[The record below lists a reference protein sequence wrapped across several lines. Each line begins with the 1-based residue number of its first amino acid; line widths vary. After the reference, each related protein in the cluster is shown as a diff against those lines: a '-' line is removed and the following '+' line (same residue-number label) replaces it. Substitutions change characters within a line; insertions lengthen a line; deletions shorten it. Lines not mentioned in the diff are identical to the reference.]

1 MEVRSGS
8 SREYF
13 LRLILSRS
21 SEGVQIGGQCSAA
34 GIVGAWSGAQH
45 AEGRSF
51 HAPSL
56 ADPTTHRPALLLPG
70 DPQGWWH
77 FASARDRAHIPQV
90 HSGSSVARRHPR
102 TPEMRAGASKVW
114 CFFCLPASVSPT
126 DGCGRLAGWT
136 IDCHDLELYE
146 FGWASFL
153 AEAPTTFAVCKYMM
167 DKIGFLI
174 SVWNSGPSED
184 ACHRWKA
191 APTCQV
197 PAARSEVSSC
207 QLAHFE
213 TKGQA
218 AMPPRAPQAI
228 VLCLSLCAL

>member
-51 HAPSL
+51 YAPSL

-102 TPEMRAGASKVW
+102 TPEMRAGASKVLVLFA
-114 CFFCLPASVSPT
+114 CRPRYRRRTAA
-126 DGCGRLAGWT
+126 DGWLAGQSIVT
-136 IDCHDLELYE
+136 I
-146 FGWASFL
+146 
-153 AEAPTTFAVCKYMM
+153 
-167 DKIGFLI
+167 
-174 SVWNSGPSED
+174 
-184 ACHRWKA
+184 
-191 APTCQV
+191 
-197 PAARSEVSSC
+197 SSC
-207 QLAHFE
+207 TNLDGLHFS
-213 TKGQA
+213 GS
-218 AMPPRAPQAI
+218 PNN
-228 VLCLSLCAL
+228 VCCV